1 LLTACGDQNDTNL
14 TASKSSNPAV
24 SVSTNAANKVEQGS
38 NLLNNLAL
46 TYPNGQLVA
55 NKTTQAAQ
63 ELAQNPAV
71 LKLTVETSQATQ
83 ATQATAPA
91 FQGQALTADYKP
103 VTRIQNTTLTGA
115 YFFTIYDTELATAL
129 ANNPNWNLEGPAF
142 WASLAADATL
152 NPVHRFRNILN
163 GSYLYTI
170 YDAEKTDII
179 TNYSNT
185 FAYEG
190 VAWYAKH
197 TAGTGWSPLY
207 RFRNLLN
214 GTYLFSAFEAEKDAI
229 VANYSAV
236 FQLEGVAYYVR
247 QDTQVVTPACT
258 AAPIASI
265 GYSLVFKACDAN
277 NVAQY
282 YDKTECVRDNV
293 TGLIWQ
299 GQTPAGTGLRANDQY
314 KTNFDSTSEPQ
325 KAAWP
330 TRTAPTQADVD
341 IVTNSIGFKNAVNQS
356 NLCGSSVWRLPTTS
370 ELLGLNSMGTPK
382 RIDRTW
388 FPNTPQYAWYWSSNP
403 YVGLFYAYF
412 AEYVTVGY
420 AYEKSHEYRDGTNG
434 SGVLS
439 VSELLVRLVH

>member
-1 LLTACGDQNDTNL
+1 MSIFSKIFSCSAALIGVALLTACGDQSDTNL
-14 TASKSSNPAV
+14 TASKSSNSAV
-24 SVSTNAANKVEQGS
+24 SVSTTAANKVEQGS

-46 TYPNGQLVA
+46 TYPNGQLAA

-71 LKLTVETSQATQ
+71 LKLTAETSQ

-152 NPVHRFRNILN
+152 NPVHRFRNVRN

-170 YDAEKTDII
+170 YDAEKSDII

-190 VAWYAKH
+190 VAWYAKQ
-197 TAGTGWSPLY
+197 TTGTGWSPLY

-247 QDTQVVTPACT
+247 QD
-258 AAPIASI
+258 AP
-265 GYSLVFKACDAN
+265 VDAN
-277 NVAQY
+277 KYELVANNSGGF
-282 YDKTECVRDNV
+282 YDKTECVRDKS

-299 GQTPAGTGLRANDQY
+299 GQTPAGTGIRGND
-314 KTNFDSTSEPQ
+314 KNFTNYDSTGNQIFSLIAYIP
-325 KAAWP
+325 A
-330 TRTAPTQADVD
+330 TQAQIDSPL
-341 IVTNSIGFKNAVNQS
+341 NSGGFKNAVNAS
-356 NLCGSSVWRLPTTS
+356 NLCGFSTWRIPTRN
-370 ELLGLNSMGTPK
+370 ELSTLRKAGVNPN
-382 RIDRTW
+382 IDSNW
-388 FPNTPQYAWYWSSNP
+388 FPNTTGMYWTSSTWTSNITTTTDDSLAW
-403 YVGLFYAYF
+403 
-412 AEYVTVGY
+412 
-420 AYEKSHEYRDGTNG
+420 
-434 SGVLS
+434 LS
-439 VSELLVRLVH
+439 VFYTGAETAYGGRRGSFSVRLVQ